1 MAKVLTID
9 QRSDEWFEA
18 RLGKATGSRFGDIM
32 AQTRGKTE
40 AAARKNYRAQLVSE
54 RLTSEKES
62 SYTTAAMQWGVDNED
77 TARLAYELETG
88 LTVATTGMYIHDTL
102 AAAVSPDGLVETDGL
117 LEIKCPNTAT
127 HIETLKRK
135 TVPQH
140 YYWQVIG
147 QLWLTGRDWCDFV
160 SYDPRLIENAQMII
174 IRVLRE
180 EVADDIEKLAQ
191 AVEDFL
197 EEVDADVKFI
207 QEYKNEAL

>member
-1 MAKVLTID
+1 LSMAKVLTID

-135 TVPQH
+135 TVPQY

-174 IRVLRE
+174 IRVERE
-180 EVADDIEKLAQ
+180 ESQEYIDELAE
-191 AVEDFL
+191 AVETFL
-197 EEVDADVKFI
+197 QEVDAEVEFI
-207 QEYKNEAL
+207 RNYKS